1 MSKVTLNLAA
11 GLAAIG
17 LALAPA
23 AANAK
28 TRASDSQA
36 RYTPAAAQSAQSQP
50 GEGRAAKGEKIV
62 GGADFLVGFL
72 VGLWAGGIVVIAADV
87 GDSDNQNQSPGAN

>member
-1 MSKVTLNLAA
+1 

-28 TRASDSQA
+28 TRASDSPA
-36 RYTPAAAQSAQSQP
+36 LSTPAATQSAQSQP
-50 GEGRAAKGEKIV
+50 GKGRAAKGEKIA
-62 GGADFLVGFL
+62 GGADFLAGFL
-72 VGLWAGGIVVIAADV
+72 VGLWAGGIIVIIADV
-87 GDSDNQNQSPGAN
+87 GDNDNQNQSPGAN